1 VVAFTDAPAT
11 ATLVEPGYRRRVT
24 QVLRGD
30 PAVAVAL
37 AFILVLVIAAAF
49 GPLVEPY
56 NPAVQPDIQ
65 AGALQPPSR
74 AHLFG
79 TDPFG
84 RDVLSRVIDGAR
96 VSLSVAALAVVLA
109 SLLGTCYGVIAGYA
123 GGLTDTL
130 LMRLVDAMLAIPRI
144 ILLLA
149 VVESWGTIG
158 VPHLVI
164 LLGCTGWFGVSRLV
178 RAEVLAVKQRE
189 FIGAARAL
197 GASSARIV
205 ARHVVPHVLS
215 PVFVA
220 ATLGIGNIVVVEA
233 GLSYLGLGIPQPRAS
248 WGNIIRDGRDVMA
261 SAWWVS
267 VFPGLALSATVL
279 AVNVVAE
286 RLRRALNP
294 RQLPAP

>member
-1 VVAFTDAPAT
+1 MIAFSDAPA
-11 ATLVEPGYRRRVT
+11 AVGVAEPGYWSRVAGM
-24 QVLRGD
+24 LRGD
-30 PAVAVAL
+30 PAVAVAIV
-37 AFILVLVIAAAF
+37 FLVAVIIAAAL
-49 GPLVEPY
+49 GPLIEPY
-56 NPAVQPDIQ
+56 NPIAQSIQ
-65 AGALQPPSR
+65 GGALQPPSR

-96 VSLSVAALAVVLA
+96 VSLAVAVLAVVLA
-109 SLLGTCYGVIAGYA
+109 SILGTLYGVTAGYA
-123 GGLTDTL
+123 GGVTDTV
-130 LMRLVDAMLAIPRI
+130 LMRVVDAMLAIPRI

-149 VVESWGTIG
+149 VVETWGTIG
-158 VPHLVI
+158 VRHLVV

-197 GASSARIV
+197 GASSRRIV
-205 ARHVVPHVLS
+205 VRHVVPHVLS

-248 WGNIIRDGRDVMA
+248 WGSIIRDGRDVMA

-267 VFPGLALSATVL
+267 AFPGLALSATVL
-279 AVNVVAE
+279 AVNVIAE
-286 RLRRALNP
+286 RLRQALNP

>member
-1 VVAFTDAPAT
+1 VIAFSDAPA
-11 ATLVEPGYRRRVT
+11 AVGVADPGYWRRVARI
-24 QVLRGD
+24 LRGD
-30 PAVAVAL
+30 PAVAVAIVFL
-37 AFILVLVIAAAF
+37 VAVILAAAL
-49 GPLVEPY
+49 GPLIEPY
-56 NPAVQPDIQ
+56 NPIAQFIQ
-65 AGALQPPSR
+65 GALQPPSGQ
-74 AHLFG
+74 HVFG

-96 VSLSVAALAVVLA
+96 VSLAVAVLAVVLA
-109 SLLGTCYGVIAGYA
+109 SVLGTLYGVTAGYA
-123 GGLTDTL
+123 GGSTDTV
-130 LMRLVDAMLAIPRI
+130 LMRVVDAMLAIPRI
-144 ILLLA
+144 ILLMA
-149 VVESWGTIG
+149 VVETWGTIG
-158 VPHLVI
+158 VRHLVV

-178 RAEVLAVKQRE
+178 RAEVLSVKQRE

-197 GASSARIV
+197 GASSIRIV
-205 ARHVVPHVLS
+205 VRHVIPHVLS

-248 WGNIIRDGRDVMA
+248 WGSIIRDGRDVMA

-279 AVNVVAE
+279 AVNVIAE
-286 RLRRALNP
+286 RLRQALNP

>member
-1 VVAFTDAPAT
+1 MIAFGDVPTAAGVAN
-11 ATLVEPGYRRRVT
+11 PGYWSRVARI
-24 QVLRGD
+24 LRGD
-30 PAVAVAL
+30 PAVAVAIVFLL
-37 AFILVLVIAAAF
+37 AVVVAAAL
-49 GPLVEPY
+49 GPLIEPY
-56 NPAVQPDIQ
+56 NPAFQPDIQ
-65 AGALQPPSR
+65 RGALQPPTGQ
-74 AHLFG
+74 HLFG

-96 VSLSVAALAVVLA
+96 VSLAVALLAVVLA
-109 SLLGTCYGVIAGYA
+109 SLLGTLYGVTAGYA
-123 GGLTDTL
+123 GGVTDTV
-130 LMRLVDAMLAIPRI
+130 LMRMVDAMLAIPRI

-149 VVESWGTIG
+149 VVETWGTIG
-158 VPHLVI
+158 VRHLVV

-197 GASSARIV
+197 GASSLRIV
-205 ARHVVPHVLS
+205 VRHVIPHVLS

-267 VFPGLALSATVL
+267 VFPGIALSATVL

-286 RLRRALNP
+286 RLRQALNP